1 MKRRIGSLFYR
12 RSAAR
17 SGEIARKRWH
27 VPTFLRTILRR
38 TCLTLG
44 ALMLFSI
51 CLTIFVSFLVGGEKK
66 VLPQDMVLVFNIT
79 DPIGETGAAPT
90 IASPFSYGG
99 MAVADVV
106 AAMDR
111 AAADKRVRGLLVGLD
126 NAGLQ
131 LAHIQE
137 LRAAIARFRAAG
149 KFAHIYTASF
159 GDLGSGIGAYY
170 FASAFD
176 EIWMQPVG
184 FLSLTGIAIEMPF
197 ARAVLDKIGVN
208 PEFLQ
213 REEYKS
219 AMENLTNSQMSPEN
233 REMTQSLLDSIS
245 AKIFNDIATDRNLS
259 AAVLRA
265 QMDKGIITGGD
276 ALKAGLITRLDYSD
290 VLVETVN
297 ERLTGKKDAG
307 EPPLVTFEDYAHA
320 TRHAVTAQHASVALV
335 NVAGQIV
342 PGNKYK
348 TGMATSDY
356 IAAALADAADND
368 AIKVVVVRVDSPGGS
383 PTASETIRR
392 AIVHAKENGKKVVV
406 SMGTVAASGGYW
418 VSVDAD
424 KIYALPSTLTG
435 SIGVIMG
442 KFELSGLWQ
451 KLGVNWDS
459 VTWGENAR
467 LWSNNKPLDEA
478 ERAALSYAIDDTYA
492 SFIKRVADGRNMKPD
507 DVRGV
512 AKGRAWT
519 GLQAKDIGLVDEI
532 GGLDNALDY
541 AATLTGKKDRSEIK
555 VVILPQPPSA
565 FERLR
570 LLLGDQ
576 GVLMPAMMSK
586 IFGADV
592 EPALRTVQA
601 INRGGP
607 IQAYD
612 PSLVSLKP

>member
-1 MKRRIGSLFYR
+1 MKRRLGSFFYR
-12 RSAAR
+12 RSAKKV
-17 SGEIARKRWH
+17 EISRKRWH
-27 VPTFLRTILRR
+27 VPTFLKTILRR

-44 ALMLFSI
+44 GLMLFSI
-51 CLTIFVSFLVGGEKK
+51 CLGIFASFLVGEEKK
-66 VLPQDMVLVFNIT
+66 VLPHEMVLVFNIA

-90 IASPFSYGG
+90 LASPFSYGG
-99 MAVADVV
+99 MAVSDVV

-111 AAADKRVRGLLVGLD
+111 AAGDQRVRGLLVGLD

-137 LRAAIARFRAAG
+137 VRAAVKRFRAAG

-197 ARAVLDKIGVN
+197 ARAVLDKIGVA

-219 AMENLTNSQMSPEN
+219 AMENLTNTQMSPEN
-233 REMTQSLLDSIS
+233 REMTQSILDSIS
-245 AKIFNDIATDRNLS
+245 AKIFADISADRKLS
-259 AAVLRA
+259 AAALQA
-265 QMDKGIITGGD
+265 QMDKGIVTGND
-276 ALKAGLITRLDYSD
+276 ALNAGLITRLDYSD
-290 VLVETVN
+290 VMIDTLN
-297 ERLTGKKDAG
+297 DRLNNKKAG
-307 EPPLVTFEDYAHA
+307 DPPLVMFEDYANA
-320 TRHAVTAQHASVALV
+320 TKNATHAQHASVALV

-342 PGNKYK
+342 PGNEYQA
-348 TGMATSDY
+348 GMATSDY
-356 IAAALADAADND
+356 IAGALKDASDND
-368 AIKVVVVRVDSPGGS
+368 AIKVIVLRVDSPGGS

-392 AIVHAKENGKKVVV
+392 AIVHAKEKGKKVIV

-442 KFELSGLWQ
+442 KFELSGLWE
-451 KLGVNWDS
+451 KLGVNWES
-459 VTWGENAR
+459 VTWGEKSR
-467 LWSNNKPLDEA
+467 MWSSNKPLSES
-478 ERAALSYAIDDTYA
+478 EYAALSYAIDDTYA
-492 SFIKRVADGRNMKPD
+492 SFIKRVADGRKMRPD
-507 DVRGV
+507 AVRAI

-519 GLQAKDIGLVDEI
+519 GLQAKDIGLVDDI
-532 GGLDNALDY
+532 GGLDTALDY

-555 VVILPQPPSA
+555 VIVLPEPPSP

-570 LLLGDQ
+570 LLLGGQ
-576 GVLMPAMMSK
+576 GVSMPAMLSK
-586 IFGADV
+586 ILGTEI
-592 EPALRTVQA
+592 EPALRTVEA
-601 INRGGP
+601 IHRGGP

-612 PSLVSLKP
+612 PSMISLKP